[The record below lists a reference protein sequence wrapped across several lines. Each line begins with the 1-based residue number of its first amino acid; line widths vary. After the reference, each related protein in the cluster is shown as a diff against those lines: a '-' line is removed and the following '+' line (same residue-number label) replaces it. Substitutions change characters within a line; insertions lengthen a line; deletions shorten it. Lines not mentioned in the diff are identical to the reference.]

1 MKSTKIINKK
11 YGNNDLMVIEEVDS
25 AKLSQLSSKLNSK
38 TNLTVKQKQLFEN
51 LFSQVSSILEE
62 NERLVYSMKR

>member
-1 MKSTKIINKK
+1 
-11 YGNNDLMVIEEVDS
+11 MVIEEVDS